1 MLDFCDAL
9 LQSARSLDPAA
20 RSEQRDAT
28 LDVFAAILAEVDPV
42 PDALVELI
50 KQHGMW
56 VDKPDDVEDEAPVE
70 AELAER
76 IV

>member
-1 MLDFCDAL
+1 M
-9 LQSARSLDPAA
+9 QK
-20 RSEQRDAT
+20 
-28 LDVFAAILAEVDPV
+28 AIPNEEAC
-42 PDALVELI
+42 DALVELI